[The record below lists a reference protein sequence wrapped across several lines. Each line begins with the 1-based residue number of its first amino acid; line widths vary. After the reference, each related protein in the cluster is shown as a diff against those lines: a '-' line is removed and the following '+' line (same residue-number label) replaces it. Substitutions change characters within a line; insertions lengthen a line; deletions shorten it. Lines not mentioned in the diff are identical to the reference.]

1 MTKAIVVL
9 YIIISFICG
18 AIYYYFDFWDVLNDD
33 RDVIDAISS
42 ILIGSLWPIAVVA
55 YIAYI
60 IIIKKIFMRI
70 VNGIA
75 FVDGFTHGM
84 RERKEM
90 AKKVIRQDVF
100 ETNSSSCH
108 TVSVRGREM
117 YANYS
122 LDLPFIEIKLGEYG
136 WDGDPCDDF
145 RSKLAYALS
154 MVMHTEYP
162 NFNQYDEDFVVDQS
176 VLEQLE
182 GYKTLLNAI
191 RIHGRC
197 ENIHIK
203 RKNGWYPYGYI
214 DHQSYENYNSLQD
227 FLDDWNVS
235 AERFLFDDGV
245 VVYILNDNG

>member
-1 MTKAIVVL
+1 MTKVIVVL

-33 RDVIDAISS
+33 RDVLDAISS

-55 YIAYI
+55 YIAYV

-108 TVSVRGREM
+108 SVSVRGKEINNHYRIDDVMEVT
-117 YANYS
+117 
-122 LDLPFIEIKLGEYG
+122 LDEYG
-136 WDGDPCDDF
+136 WSGDPCDDF
-145 RSKLAYALS
+145 KSKLEYALS
-154 MVMHTEYP
+154 MVLHTEYP
-162 NFNQYDEDFVVDQS
+162 NFNHYDEDFEVDQNI
-176 VLEQLE
+176 LEQLV

-191 RIHGRC
+191 RLHGSC
-197 ENIHIK
+197 EKIYINKTH
-203 RKNGWYPYGYI
+203 GYYPYGYI
-214 DHQSYENYNSLQD
+214 DHQSYEHYNSLQE

-245 VVYILNDNG
+245 VVYIDNDNH